1 LRRRNFPAPSP
12 HLQGEQAGSLRIMS
26 PMTTI
31 DVAAKRRCTAARPWA
46 WLWLLLCLGWTL
58 AAQAEAPA
66 VQRAYWVDVQGTAD
80 ITQAQQQRYEPA
92 PAVLALGYGDA
103 PVWLRMTVAPSPL
116 PELLVLVKPAILDDV
131 RLYTLAPSRMA
142 AGDPDGW
149 QLRQQGDRFAFS
161 ARERQD
167 LNFSFVITPSPTTAT
182 VFYVRV
188 HTSSSRAISV
198 SVRPPTEALRDEDLI
213 VQAVAMY
220 LGLVLMLAFFSL
232 VQTVV
237 QRDRLWALNTLVQL
251 TMVVWALL
259 YLGYPAKYLNPDAP
273 HWNDLGFSLSY
284 CIYMFLLFLYY
295 REFAIAFKAPRWLV
309 LVLAAAMLPLPW
321 QLWAIWNG
329 QSREALQLTSALLLF
344 RTLAGLFLVW
354 FFVLEDRTLRY
365 LVRFAHVSQSLYGLS
380 QILPILGLVT
390 MTELHLYP
398 AFLFN
403 LYGAAMQ
410 YLVLTRRDALQ
421 RREQSHLRQRMHD
434 AEQQLAWERARL
446 HESASFMAMLLHELK
461 NPLASIRL
469 AVQTLLASAA
479 QGGPQQAQR
488 LGNINQSID
497 DIDAVMER
505 CRQVDRLE
513 QGQWPDDKQSV
524 DIVPLLHACIQAQAQ
539 PARVQADLPT
549 QLPVLIDSD
558 LLRTMVSNLLDN
570 ALAYSPPDSEVTLQL
585 KHHASAQ
592 HPWLTLTLRNAAGK
606 AGAPDPERVFAKYYR
621 AERAHQRTGSGLG
634 LFLVKGLAHLAGGDV
649 TCYTEADATRVVFEL
664 SLPCR

>member
-1 LRRRNFPAPSP
+1 
-12 HLQGEQAGSLRIMS
+12 MS

-167 LNFSFVITPSPTTAT
+167 LNFSFVITPSATTAT

-321 QLWAIWNG
+321 QVRAARHCNSPRPCCCFAPWPACFWCGFLCWKTARCVTWC
-329 QSREALQLTSALLLF
+329 AL
-344 RTLAGLFLVW
+344 
-354 FFVLEDRTLRY
+354 
-365 LVRFAHVSQSLYGLS
+365 
-380 QILPILGLVT
+380 P
-390 MTELHLYP
+390 M
-398 AFLFN
+398 
-403 LYGAAMQ
+403 
-410 YLVLTRRDALQ
+410 
-421 RREQSHLRQRMHD
+421 
-434 AEQQLAWERARL
+434 
-446 HESASFMAMLLHELK
+446 SASHSTA
-461 NPLASIRL
+461 
-469 AVQTLLASAA
+469 
-479 QGGPQQAQR
+479 
-488 LGNINQSID
+488 
-497 DIDAVMER
+497 
-505 CRQVDRLE
+505 CRR
-513 QGQWPDDKQSV
+513 
-524 DIVPLLHACIQAQAQ
+524 
-539 PARVQADLPT
+539 
-549 QLPVLIDSD
+549 
-558 LLRTMVSNLLDN
+558 
-570 ALAYSPPDSEVTLQL
+570 Y
-585 KHHASAQ
+585 
-592 HPWLTLTLRNAAGK
+592 
-606 AGAPDPERVFAKYYR
+606 
-621 AERAHQRTGSGLG
+621 
-634 LFLVKGLAHLAGGDV
+634 
-649 TCYTEADATRVVFEL
+649 
-664 SLPCR
+664 CRFWGW